1 MPANSTVASVPA
13 RTEQM
18 AVIHRVWRR
27 GFPMVAGLVRRTP
40 PGATGRAE
48 QIALHLD
55 FLLDGLHHHHPGEDE
70 NIWPLLMERASPR
83 ADLVERMEAQ
93 HAVVAERSDR
103 LRSLL
108 EGWRE
113 SAVGGERLAVAIDE
127 LTTALVEH
135 LDEEEAHVVPL
146 IRAQVTA
153 AEWER
158 FGQETFEKFT
168 NREKLIATGTLE
180 DVATAEE
187 AAWFTGG
194 LPAPVK
200 VMWRVFG
207 RRKYARYIARVRG
220 TSGPGWVLRRLF
232 RGANRLAVALYRRSG
247 GRIGGSAKGIPVL
260 LITAPGRRTGSPH
273 TVPVA
278 YIEYADGYIVTGS
291 AGGTKAEPQW
301 FRNVRATR
309 RVQIEIGHEQYD
321 VEVVVPAA
329 AERDL
334 LWQDVVLER
343 APFFAKYQEKAGR
356 TIPVAVLSR
365 RPPDPDS
372 PAPDSPRS

>member
-1 MPANSTVASVPA
+1 MPANITVASAPA

-18 AVIHRVWRR
+18 AVVHRVWRH
-27 GFPMVAGLVRRTP
+27 GFPMLAGLVRRTP
-40 PGATGRAE
+40 AGATGRSE
-48 QIALHLD
+48 PIARHLD
-55 FLLDGLHHHHPGEDE
+55 FLLNGLHHHHSGEDE
-70 NIWPLLMERASPR
+70 NIWPLLLERAAPH

-103 LRSLL
+103 LRPQL
-108 EGWRE
+108 ERWRE
-113 SAVGGERLAVAIDE
+113 SAVDGERLAVAIDE
-127 LTTALVEH
+127 FTTALVEH

-153 AEWER
+153 PEWER
-158 FGQETFEKFT
+158 FGKETFAKFT
-168 NREKLIATGTLE
+168 NSEKLIATGTLE

-194 LPAPVK
+194 LPAPIK
-200 VMWRVFG
+200 VMWRLYG

-220 TSGPGWVLRRLF
+220 TSRPGRVLRRLF

-278 YIEYADGYIVTGS
+278 YIEHDGGYIVTGS
-291 AGGTKAEPQW
+291 AGGTKTEPQW

-309 RVQIEIGHEQYD
+309 RVQIEIGHERYD
-321 VEVVVPAA
+321 AEVQVPDP
-329 AERDL
+329 AERDR

-356 TIPVAVLSR
+356 TIPVAVLS
-365 RPPDPDS
+365 PLSPDVES
-372 PAPDSPRS
+372 PQGPGGR

>member
-1 MPANSTVASVPA
+1 MPANSTVASAPA

-18 AVIHRVWRR
+18 AVIHKVWRR

-40 PGATGRAE
+40 PGATGRSE
-48 QIALHLD
+48 PIALHLD
-55 FLLDGLHHHHPGEDE
+55 FLLDGLHHHHTGEDE
-70 NIWPLLMERASPR
+70 NIWPLLVERASPH

-103 LRSLL
+103 VRSLL
-108 EGWRE
+108 EAWRE
-113 SAVGGERLAVAIDE
+113 SAVDGERLAVAIDE
-127 LTTALVEH
+127 FTTALVEH

-146 IRAQVTA
+146 IRAHVSA

-158 FGQETFEKFT
+158 FGQATFEKFT
-168 NREKLIATGTLE
+168 NPEKLIATGTLE

-194 LPAPVK
+194 LPAPIK
-200 VMWRVFG
+200 VMWRLYG

-220 TSGPGWVLRRLF
+220 TSRPGWRLRRLF
-232 RGANRLAVALYRRSG
+232 RVANRLAVALYRRSG

-260 LITAPGRRTGSPH
+260 LITVPGRRTGSPH

-278 YIEYADGYIVTGS
+278 YIEHANGYIVTGS

-309 RVQIEIGHEQYD
+309 RVQIEIGHERYD
-321 VEVVVPAA
+321 AEVLVPDA
-329 AERDL
+329 AERDR

-356 TIPVAVLSR
+356 TIPLAVLSPR
-365 RPPDPDS
+365 SPALDS
-372 PAPDSPRS
+372 PGSG